1 MNKIDKTKE
10 ELLQELNA
18 LKQENATFKVLYE
31 KNITKLNRAEETLT
45 QEQNLL
51 KALMDNIPDY
61 IYFKD
66 IESRFVRISK
76 AHSKAF
82 SLSDP
87 AQAIGKSDFDFFT
100 EEHARP
106 AYETELEIMKTGR
119 PLVNLEEKE
128 TWPDG
133 RVTWV
138 STTKVP
144 LCDITGQIIG
154 TFGISRDI
162 TERKLAEETLNHERS
177 LLRTLMDNIPDY
189 IYFKNIENRFVRIS
203 KAHSKAFGLSD
214 PAQAIGKTDFDFFTE
229 EHARPAYETELEI
242 MKTGRPL
249 VNLEEKETW
258 PDGRVTWVSTTKVPL
273 CDITGQI
280 IGTFGI
286 SRDITERKHAEAI
299 LEKTNKEL
307 IKLNA
312 EKDKFFSIIAH
323 DLKSPF
329 IGLLSLTELMAD
341 STEEFSAAEFVE
353 HSKSLNEAA
362 RNLYKLLGNL
372 LEWAQ
377 VQKGS
382 INFTPKVSDLSKMV
396 SQSIDT
402 IYQRALQK
410 RITIINET
418 GNPQKVFADE
428 RMIETVLRN
437 LLSNAV
443 KFTRMDGKVI
453 VKSGQP
459 DNDTIEISVADN
471 GVGIPEKDVG
481 RLFKIEEKV
490 STQGTDGESS
500 TGLGLLLC
508 KEFIEKH
515 GGKIWVESKKNEGST
530 FYFSLPKAN

>member
-1 MNKIDKTKE
+1 
-10 ELLQELNA
+10 
-18 LKQENATFKVLYE
+18 
-31 KNITKLNRAEETLT
+31 
-45 QEQNLL
+45 
-51 KALMDNIPDY
+51 
-61 IYFKD
+61 
-66 IESRFVRISK
+66 
-76 AHSKAF
+76 
-82 SLSDP
+82 
-87 AQAIGKSDFDFFT
+87 
-100 EEHARP
+100 
-106 AYETELEIMKTGR
+106 
-119 PLVNLEEKE
+119 
-128 TWPDG
+128 
-133 RVTWV
+133 
-138 STTKVP
+138 
-144 LCDITGQIIG
+144 
-154 TFGISRDI
+154 
-162 TERKLAEETLNHERS
+162 
-177 LLRTLMDNIPDY
+177 
-189 IYFKNIENRFVRIS
+189 
-203 KAHSKAFGLSD
+203 
-214 PAQAIGKTDFDFFTE
+214 
-229 EHARPAYETELEI
+229 
-242 MKTGRPL
+242 